1 MVEHISRSKSEILD
15 AAAHCF
21 MMLGADA
28 ASVDDIAAQLGST
41 KGRIYHHFSS
51 KGALLAAVQL
61 RAAGFTHRAVEQQI
75 DPSLPAAVSLD
86 NMSRSHVYTVLDSL
100 PYHRVIL
107 QTYSGARAKAVTEV
121 ERALQDKLRRGQRQY
136 ELLFR
141 REVERGM
148 AEGSFEPRNLTVA
161 GAGLML
167 ILNSPV
173 FWFRP
178 ERGASQEFLDTI
190 ARDVSGMALASL
202 RA

>member
-1 MVEHISRSKSEILD
+1 MLEQISRSKSEILD

-21 MMLGADA
+21 MMLGAEA

-61 RAAGFTHRAVEQQI
+61 RAAGFTHRAVEKVV
-75 DPSLPAAVSLD
+75 DPSLPAIGSLD
-86 NMSRSHVYTVLDSL
+86 KMARSHIYEVLNSL
-100 PYHRVIL
+100 PYHKVIL

-121 ERALQDKLRRGQRQY
+121 ERALQDKLRSGQRQY

-141 REVERGM
+141 REVARGM
-148 AEGSFEPRNLTVA
+148 AEGSFASRNLTVA
-161 GAGLML
+161 VAGLLL

-173 FWFRP
+173 FWYRP
-178 ERGASQEFLDTI
+178 ERGASQEFIDTI
-190 ARDVSGMALASL
+190 ARDVSAMALASL